1 MTTAAE
7 NERLGVLETKVG
19 RIEAD
24 VADIKAD
31 VRALLSNQQQ
41 TAIDLAAKAAADA
54 AVGQL
59 RGQTGVWVRFFT
71 ERGIAILA
79 LAASVIAFLKG

>member
-7 NERLGVLETKVG
+7 NERLGVLETKVS
-19 RIEAD
+19 RIESD

-31 VRALLSNQQQ
+31 VKSLLSNQQQ

-54 AVGQL
+54 AVQKS
-59 RGQTGVWVRFFT
+59 RTQTGVWVRFFT

-79 LAASVIAFLKG
+79 LAASLIAIISK

>member
-31 VRALLSNQQQ
+31 VKALLSNQQNV
-41 TAIDLAAKAAADA
+41 AIDLAARAAADA
-54 AVGQL
+54 AVAKG
-59 RGQTGVWVRFFT
+59 RTQTGVWVRFFT
-71 ERGIAILA
+71 ERGLSILA
-79 LAASVIAFLKG
+79 LAVSFYAIVNK